1 MSAELGGG
9 RWTWLCPRPG
19 PSSARSRPGSGR
31 PTWEGG
37 QVAGEGAGL
46 ALGPVPLLQLA
57 LQGVELAVAAVDEV
71 LGSPFRLHLDDKN
84 LGQRPGGRTSE
95 ARGRGGGGSG
105 LPGLEQGFSV
115 AGRPVQ
121 GSMWAASPA
130 STPWVPVA
138 PPPHVV
144 TIKMPE
150 GTDCHM
156 PPEGRTALP
165 RTAGWKVRDG
175 RVKVQRSEGRG

>member
-1 MSAELGGG
+1 MPASTWAKTGHRAVSAELGGG

-19 PSSARSRPGSGR
+19 PSSAHSRPGSGR

-71 LGSPFRLHLDDKN
+71 LGSPFRLHLDDEN
-84 LGQRPGGRTSE
+84 LGQRPEGRTSE

-115 AGRPVQ
+115 VGRPVQ
-121 GSMWAASPA
+121 GGVWGSIPGLHLLGASSVP
-130 STPWVPVA
+130 TPRDNNKNAGGYRLAHA
-138 PPPHVV
+138 P
-144 TIKMPE
+144 
-150 GTDCHM
+150 
-156 PPEGRTALP
+156 
-165 RTAGWKVRDG
+165 
-175 RVKVQRSEGRG
+175 